1 MKSHTSTPRTA
12 KLKHQMARSRQ
23 RAIEFIVQ
31 GMHISR
37 TPFGCWIHSG
47 TTCDFITLV
56 DADLYEMQTAQ

>member
-1 MKSHTSTPRTA
+1 MKSPASTPRSA
-12 KLKHQMARSRQ
+12 KIKFQMARSRQ

-31 GMHISR
+31 GMHISH
-37 TPFGCWIHSG
+37 TAFGCWIHSG